1 MTIKPLLDFI
11 AEHESESAARRLKV
25 SSYDVVWSGISK
37 KHRPL
42 SLQRMT
48 VGEILNWQDSIDPIY
63 RSEASGRYQIME
75 DTLRGLYAEAGVKLT
90 DLYDAR
96 TQDRLA
102 VQLLKRRGLDRYL
115 AGKMTAEQFANSL
128 AKEWASLP
136 VVTGAK
142 KGKSF
147 YAGDGLNASLVDVG
161 PFLAAVRAVKDA
173 PTVAP
178 APVSH
183 KAERKPQIGV
193 GGLIAAILAGLGLWL
208 ADLFEPIRN
217 FFGG

>member
-11 AEHESESAARRLKV
+11 AEHESEGAARRLKI
-25 SSYDVVWSGISK
+25 SAYDVVWSGISK
-37 KHRPL
+37 KHRPA

-48 VGEILNWQDSIDPIY
+48 VGEVLNWQDSIDPVY

-75 DTLRGLYAEAGVKLT
+75 DTLRGLYAEAGVRLT
-90 DLYDAR
+90 DYYNAA

-102 VQLLKRRGLDRYL
+102 VQLLKRRGLDRYV
-115 AGKMTAEQFANSL
+115 AGKMTVEQFANSL

-136 VVTGAK
+136 VVSGAK

-173 PTVAP
+173 PVEV

-183 KAERKPQIGV
+183 KPERKPQIGV
-193 GGLIAAILAGLGLWL
+193 GALVAAIMAGLGLWL

>member
-11 AEHESESAARRLKV
+11 AEHESEGAARRLKI
-25 SSYDVVWSGISK
+25 SAYDVVWSGISK
-37 KHRPL
+37 KHRPA

-48 VGEILNWQDSIDPIY
+48 VGEVLNWQDSIDPVY

-90 DLYDAR
+90 DYYNAA

-102 VQLLKRRGLDRYL
+102 VQLLKRRGLDRYV
-115 AGKMTAEQFANSL
+115 AGKMTVEQFANSL

-136 VVTGAK
+136 VVSGAK

-173 PTVAP
+173 PVEV

-183 KAERKPQIGV
+183 KPERKPQIGV
-193 GGLIAAILAGLGLWL
+193 GALVAAIMAGLGLWL

-217 FFGG
+217 IFGG

>member
-11 AEHESESAARRLKV
+11 AEHESEGAARRLKI
-25 SSYDVVWSGISK
+25 SAYDVVWSGISK
-37 KHRPL
+37 KHRPA

-48 VGEILNWQDSIDPIY
+48 VGEVLNWQDSIDPVY

-75 DTLRGLYAEAGVKLT
+75 DTLRGLYAEAGVRLT
-90 DLYDAR
+90 DYYNAA

-102 VQLLKRRGLDRYL
+102 VQLLRRRGLERYV

-136 VVTGAK
+136 VVSGAK

-173 PTVAP
+173 PVEV

-183 KAERKPQIGV
+183 KPERKPQIGV
-193 GGLIAAILAGLGLWL
+193 GALVAAIMAGLGLWL